1 MILQIAL
8 LIAGLYMLVKGAD
21 VLVEGA
27 VAIAERVGVSKLFI
41 GLSLVAFGTSAP
53 ELAVS
58 LTAAFKG
65 VGGIAVS
72 NVVGSNIANVALCLG
87 MTALVRTIAVKS
99 RTVRMEIPF
108 MVIVSLSFGA
118 ILLRSDPPVVLWNDG
133 VILLGFLV
141 IYVFYLYNMAKEDM
155 EVLEKVEDINVKKA
169 VIFVV
174 LGTAGVVLGGNL
186 TVNSVVEIASSL
198 GLSNSL
204 FTLTVVAIG
213 TSLPELVTSMS
224 AAVKGH
230 ADMSVGNIV
239 GSNVMNILVIIGVSS
254 IVGGKLV
261 VDVKGYWVD
270 TAFLVGTSLMLL
282 GFSSTKL
289 RLDRWEGAVL
299 VGTYVP
305 YVLYVVNRG

>member
-270 TAFLVGTSLMLL
+270 TAFLVGTSLILL